1 MAAPGLRRRISGSQA
16 ARAGLCFAALIVVAE
31 GAVLLLAPSEE
42 GIPPEAGRRERRTS
56 IPPRSSGPS
65 DFRDGQRLLLVGGL
79 AAQALVIG
87 ALAVGRPRAARDL
100 LGRLSGRGAFWAP
113 RRAGVCV
120 VVVAEAR
127 GVPDDTRRA
136 RAIRRRRPL
145 DPVARPVAR
154 RPGKGPGDR
163 RDRRR
168 APALPR
174 SRALIRRS
182 PRRWWIPG
190 SIVVV
195 GYGAVMSLL
204 APILIAPRFN
214 DFDKL
219 PESSDLRADVVELGD
234 RAGVDVGV
242 VYRVDASRRST
253 ALNAYVAGIGP
264 TKRVVLY
271 DTLIDG
277 DDGARAALGRRP
289 RARPRCPLRHSR
301 GASCSPRSSLRL
313 ASCSSASSS
322 GAMARRSGAE
332 PGSAAAVPALF
343 LAIAVV
349 SFAVNVP
356 ANQLSRKVE
365 ASADAFALRIT
376 DDPQGLEDLQMR
388 LAERNLSDVD
398 PPGWAIALFGTHP
411 TTLERIG
418 SARAWEQGER

>member
-1 MAAPGLRRRISGSQA
+1 MAGPGLRRRISGSQA

-31 GAVLLLAPSEE
+31 GAVLLLSPSEE
-42 GIPPEAGRRERRTS
+42 GIPPKPVAASDVFDPAAVERA
-56 IPPRSSGPS
+56 S

-87 ALAVGRPRAARDL
+87 AIAVGRPRAARDL
-100 LGRLSGRGAFWAP
+100 LGRMSGRGLLGA
-113 RRAGVCV
+113 AGAGAAIV
-120 VVVAEAR
+120 VVTELAAFPTSLAAHERSVDVGLSTQSLGPWLGDQA
-127 GVPDDTRRA
+127 
-136 RAIRRRRPL
+136 
-145 DPVARPVAR
+145 
-154 RPGKGPGDR
+154 KGLVIGTLL
-163 RDRRR
+163 
-168 APALPR
+168 AGAGAAAL
-174 SRALIRRS
+174 SALIRRS

-190 SIVVV
+190 SIVIV

-234 RAGVDVGV
+234 RAGVDVGS

-253 ALNAYVAGIGP
+253 ALNAYVAGLGP
-264 TKRVVLY
+264 TKRVVLF

-277 DDGARAALGRRP
+277 ATKPELRSVVAHELGHEAHSDIPRGILFAALVT
-289 RARPRCPLRHSR
+289 PLGLLLVRE
-301 GASCSPRSSLRL
+301 L
-313 ASCSSASSS
+313 S
-322 GAMARRSGAE
+322 GAMSRRAGAE
-332 PGSAAAVPALF
+332 PSSAAAVPALF
-343 LAIAVV
+343 LAIAIVT
-349 SFAVNVP
+349 FAVNVP

-376 DDPQGLEDLQMR
+376 EDPRALEDLQMR

-418 SARAWEQGER
+418 AARAWEQNER

>member
-1 MAAPGLRRRISGSQA
+1 MAVTGLRRRISGSQA

-42 GIPPEAGRRERRTS
+42 GIPPEAVVAGDYFDPAAIERAT
-56 IPPRSSGPS
+56 
-65 DFRDGQRLLLVGGL
+65 DFREGQRLLLVGGL

-87 ALAVGRPRAARDL
+87 ALAVGRPRGARDL
-100 LGRLSGRGAFWAP
+100 LARLSSRSVLGTAA
-113 RRAGVCV
+113 AGVLV
-120 VVVAEAR
+120 VVVAEAAAFPMTLAAHER
-127 GVPDDTRRA
+127 SVDVGLSTQSLGPWLGDQA
-136 RAIRRRRPL
+136 KGLAIGAI
-145 DPVARPVAR
+145 VAGA
-154 RPGKGPGDR
+154 G
-163 RDRRR
+163 
-168 APALPR
+168 AAAL
-174 SRALIRRS
+174 SALIRRS
-182 PRRWWIPG
+182 PRWWWVPG

-195 GYGAVMSLL
+195 GYGAAMSLL

-219 PESSDLRADVVELGD
+219 PQESDLRANVVELGE
-234 RAGVDVGV
+234 RADVEVGD

-277 DDGARAALGRRP
+277 TSEPELRSVVAHELGHVAHSDIPRGILFAALVT
-289 RARPRCPLRHSR
+289 PLGLLLVRE
-301 GASCSPRSSLRL
+301 L
-313 ASCSSASSS
+313 S

-343 LAIAVV
+343 LAIGVV
-349 SFAVNVP
+349 SFVANVP
-356 ANQLSRKVE
+356 ANQLSREVE

-376 DDPQGLEDLQMR
+376 DDPQGLVDLQVR

-398 PPGWAIALFGTHP
+398 PPGWVVALFGTHP

-418 SARAWEQGER
+418 SAQAWEQGER